1 MQHRLRN
8 RMFMQKPQ
16 PDVAEAE
23 LKPDVSE
30 AELKPDVA

>member
-16 PDVAEAE
+16 PDVE